1 MLQRRKRCSVTT
13 VDNQDTLLGNAKQLA
28 GPVHPHLD
36 LNEEKFGLAQ
46 TGMTFECM
54 TTAEPI
60 LTTCHFYQ
68 WETCSSCSGTAAQI
82 TVINRVFADTFT
94 PPLIHGEKVTMKVAG
109 NSDYIEANYCKD
121 TRISIGDMKENPVK
135 WTVLIADIFD
145 PVIFG
150 LDFFLFI

>member
-28 GPVHPHLD
+28 GPVHPHLG

-60 LTTCHFYQ
+60 FTT
-68 WETCSSCSGTAAQI
+68 
-82 TVINRVFADTFT
+82 
-94 PPLIHGEKVTMKVAG
+94 
-109 NSDYIEANYCKD
+109 
-121 TRISIGDMKENPVK
+121 
-135 WTVLIADIFD
+135 
-145 PVIFG
+145 
-150 LDFFLFI
+150 